1 MVHPGAMDPDIGGL
15 RFPPLRP
22 GDLVR
27 LVSPASYPDEAGVRA
42 ATETLTGWGL
52 RVDVG
57 RHALDRWGYMAGTD
71 GDRLADLVAAYRD
84 PEVRAVVATRGGAG
98 AYRLLDG
105 LDAVVDAARRD
116 PKPLVG
122 FSDITY
128 LHLALWR
135 RARMPGIHGGL
146 GGPRGAAAI
155 RRLLTTGE
163 PLVLHRDDRSP
174 TAGLSTGGPASGFL
188 MGGNLMA
195 VATMVGAGLPDLD
208 GAILLLETERPPGL
222 GLGFV
227 DRQLTQLLR
236 SGALT
241 GVRGVA
247 LGRFPGYETYADR
260 GWALAD
266 VLADRLVDGFDG
278 VDGGGVP
285 VLAGLDLGHG
295 DDPLAV
301 PLGTPAHLDPG
312 AGTLTVT
319 SAAVAVAGSA

>member
-1 MVHPGAMDPDIGGL
+1 MPEAL
-15 RFPPLRP
+15 RFPALQP

-27 LVSPASYPDEAGVRA
+27 LVSPASYPTEDGVRA
-42 ATETLTGWGL
+42 ATATLTGWGL

-57 RHALDRWGYMAGTD
+57 RHALDQWGYMAGCD
-71 GDRLADLVAAYRD
+71 EDRLADLVAAYRD

-105 LDAVVDAARRD
+105 LDAGGPVADAVRRD

-135 RARMPGIHGGL
+135 RARMPGVHGGL

-155 RRLLTTGE
+155 RRLLMTGE
-163 PLVLHRDDRSP
+163 PSVLHRDDGAF
-174 TAGLSTGGPASGFL
+174 TAGLSTGGEATGFL
-188 MGGNLMA
+188 MGDHLTA
-195 VATMVGAGLPDLD
+195 LATMVGAGLPDLD
-208 GAILLLETERPPGL
+208 GAILLVELERPPGL
-222 GLGFV
+222 GLGIV

-236 SGALT
+236 SGALA
-241 GVRGVA
+241 GVRAVA
-247 LGRFPGYETYADR
+247 LGRFPGYEGYDDR
-260 GWALAD
+260 GWALTD
-266 VLADRLVDGFDG
+266 VLRDRLVDGL
-278 VDGGGVP
+278 GVP

-295 DDPLAV
+295 PDPLATA
-301 PLGTPAHLDPG
+301 LGTPARLDSD

-319 SAAVAVAGSA
+319 PAALPGR